1 MNNQDIKRIKK
12 KNELEN
18 TNHHHP
24 NKNNIYENEQNLM
37 ENNNN
42 DNKYTNLIS
51 MTTKNDKV
59 TTISIKESS
68 KESRI
73 DNDKQIKTLRIAYAS
88 NIGGTGPNLVLQ
100 GIMDE
105 YYPNLN
111 DLSFA
116 RRNYSSLAKLAIL
129 KILLFA

>member
-1 MNNQDIKRIKK
+1 MNNQDSKRIKK

-73 DNDKQIKTLRIAYAS
+73 DND
-88 NIGGTGPNLVLQ
+88 IGGTGPNLVLQ
-100 GIMDE
+100 SIMDE
-105 YYPNLN
+105 YYPNLD

-129 KILLFA
+129 KILLFP